1 MSTPN
6 PLNQQIKLSEVLAVI
21 NDIAEKA
28 AEGNYI
34 YRGEPECYCEV
45 SSGLYRVYPGI
56 QQEGIDIAV
65 IQEEILE
72 RAQEYTVPAMD
83 EFELLATLQHFG
95 DKTNL
100 IDFTTDYLV
109 ALFFASNSESNK
121 DGRVI
126 LLPRQS
132 KSYEVKKTPR
142 TIRRAEVQK
151 SIFVRAR
158 KGVVKPDEDKVVRV
172 PADLK
177 EAILGYLGKYHDIS
191 TKTIYNDLQGFIEKR
206 DIHGDAYTE
215 FYRGLACRR
224 SIASAETPAKEKE
237 LNEAAIRHYTEAI
250 KLKLNLFGVYNSRG
264 LAYADNGRYDL
275 AIQDY
280 DTAIYLNPEYAE
292 AYNSRGLAHADNGRY
307 DLAIQDYDTAIDL
320 NPEYAEA
327 YNSRGNFYSLNDE
340 HARAIQDYKTA
351 IDLNDEYAEAYANR
365 GIVFLHLKEWG
376 MAEAD
381 LKAAKDRDFDIVAAF
396 KKLYDTVENFE
407 EKNFKKDNNNR
418 VKVPKLIADMLQ

>member
-6 PLNQQIKLSEVLAVI
+6 PPNQQIKLSEVLAVI
-21 NDIAEKA
+21 NNIAEKA

-132 KSYEVKKTPR
+132 KNYEVKKTPR

-237 LNEAAIRHYTEAI
+237 LNEAAIRHYTAAI
-250 KLKLNLFGVYNSRG
+250 ELKLNLFGVYNSRG
-264 LAYADNGRYDL
+264 LAY
-275 AIQDY
+275 
-280 DTAIYLNPEYAE
+280 
-292 AYNSRGLAHADNGRY
+292 ADNGRY

-365 GIVFLHLKEWG
+365 GIVFLHLEEWG

-418 VKVPKLIADMLQ
+418 VKVPKRIADMLQ

>member
-6 PLNQQIKLSEVLAVI
+6 RRNQQSKLSEVLAVI

-28 AEGNYI
+28 AKGNYI

-45 SSGLYRVYPGI
+45 SSGLYRVYPDI

-72 RAQEYTVPAMD
+72 RAQEYTVSAMD

-132 KSYEVKKTPR
+132 KNYEVKKTPR

-158 KGVVKPDEDKVVRV
+158 KGVVKPHKDKVVRV
-172 PADLK
+172 PAELK

-206 DIHGDAYTE
+206 DIHGAAYTE

-237 LNEAAIRHYTEAI
+237 LNEAAIRHYTAAI

-264 LAYADNGRYDL
+264 LAYADNGDYHL

-280 DTAIYLNPEYAE
+280 ETAIYLN
-292 AYNSRGLAHADNGRY
+292 
-307 DLAIQDYDTAIDL
+307 
-320 NPEYAEA
+320 
-327 YNSRGNFYSLNDE
+327 
-340 HARAIQDYKTA
+340 
-351 IDLNDEYAEAYANR
+351 DEYADAYANR
-365 GIVFLHLKEWG
+365 GIVFLHLEKWER
-376 MAEAD
+376 AEAD
-381 LKAAKDRDFDIVAAF
+381 LKAAKDRGFDIVAAF
-396 KKLYDTVENFE
+396 KKRYDTVENFE
-407 EKNFKKDNNNR
+407 EKNFKKDNSNR
-418 VKVPKLIADMLQ
+418 VKVPKPIADMLQ